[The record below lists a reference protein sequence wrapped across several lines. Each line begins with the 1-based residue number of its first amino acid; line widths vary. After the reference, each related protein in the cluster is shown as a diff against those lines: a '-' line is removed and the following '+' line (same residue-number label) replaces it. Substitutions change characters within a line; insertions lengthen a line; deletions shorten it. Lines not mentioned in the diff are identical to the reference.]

1 MASFAQIAEAL
12 DLRTL
17 DMMRRWAGMWNRCYN
32 PESADYAYYGA
43 RGIGICSEWLSF
55 ESFLAFWNYPP
66 FDGASIG
73 RIDNDGN
80 YEPANC
86 EWQNQEQQ
94 NNNTIRSRI
103 IQWNGRA
110 QSIRDWAKEYGI
122 GSQRLSE
129 RLRRGWAMDRALT
142 TPCPKG
148 FDKELEER
156 RCRNKAGWSIN
167 GHLYSAR
174 SRWRRGLRL
183 SLPTQDLLAVEGVEP
198 TRSDQQKAAAKKR
211 CKLTDSEKCKIARM
225 KEKGATIRQIAAA
238 MDVPR
243 STVHYWMQRL

>member
-1 MASFAQIAEAL
+1 MFCPAQIAESL
-12 DLRTL
+12 DSRTL

-43 RGIGICSEWLSF
+43 RGIRVCSEWLSF
-55 ESFLAFWNYPP
+55 ESFLAFWGHPP

-122 GSQRLSE
+122 GSRRLSE

-156 RCRNKAGWSIN
+156 RCRNKTGWSVN

-198 TRSDQQKAAAKKR
+198 TRNAQQKAATKKR
-211 CKLTDSEKCKIARM
+211 RKLTDSERCKIARM

-238 MDVPR
+238 IDVPR